1 MQATMTVLFHFM
13 KDIELIKHVQRR
25 GTKLVKGREN
35 KIYEEQLRE
44 LKLFSL
50 EKRKLRGDLLVAISS
65 HIVIDSQE
73 DVSLI
78 SQVTQG
84 RT

>member
-13 KDIELIKHVQRR
+13 KDIELIKYVQRR

-50 EKRKLRGDLLVAISS
+50 EKRKLRGDLLVAIFS
-65 HIVIDSQE
+65 HIDSQE

>member
-50 EKRKLRGDLLVAISS
+50 EKRKLRGDLLVAIFS
-65 HIVIDSQE
+65 HIDSQE

>member
-65 HIVIDSQE
+65 HIDSQE